1 MPQKCYYRA
10 GKEPIPGK
18 WEDCIDVVKRDENRT
33 EFIRKLKEDKGK
45 REAKA
50 QLESKFNS
58 SLTLPSIKTH
68 FITSL
73 FPQQKTDFREKK
85 LRWTKKPVEEYI
97 KEYEARANYP
107 GDFIG
112 KAEPKTKKFMMCSAL
127 YVLGQ
132 LVSKGEK
139 KSQVIT
145 EDGKTKEFD
154 NKHICPYD
162 ESHDAPAEEMPD
174 DVCSLS
180 AFGEAALLKCMR
192 CRLCSGLNIYTY
204 VGDIVLC
211 MNPYMYLPEMVD
223 IAEYP
228 NQWEYKMGERP
239 SSYSSA
245 HFAYWGTMDEDSE
258 MRNQSCIV
266 SGESGAG
273 KTVAC
278 GFIMKYLAKLS
289 NWRKMALN
297 EWDPDSKGKDITKL
311 VAGVSPFLEMF
322 GNAKTNMND
331 NSSRFGKFT
340 KIWFKDGKIIGAE
353 LVHYLLEKARLAGQ
367 GSGERSYH
375 VFYGLI
381 RGATAEEQAKYV
393 SLSLLSLSQQHET
406 NPNEQ
411 IQFQD
416 M

>member
-1 MPQKCYYRA
+1 
-10 GKEPIPGK
+10 
-18 WEDCIDVVKRDENRT
+18 
-33 EFIRKLKEDKGK
+33 
-45 REAKA
+45 
-50 QLESKFNS
+50 
-58 SLTLPSIKTH
+58 
-68 FITSL
+68 
-73 FPQQKTDFREKK
+73 
-85 LRWTKKPVEEYI
+85 VEEYV

-107 GDFIG
+107 GDFIQ
-112 KAEPKTKKFMMCSAL
+112 KANPKTKKYMMCSSL
-127 YVLGQ
+127 YVIGQ
-132 LVSKGEK
+132 LVSKDDK
-139 KSQVIT
+139 KSQVVK
-145 EDGKTKEFD
+145 ENGKTEEFD
-154 NKHICPYD
+154 NKHVCPYD
-162 ESHDAPAEEMPD
+162 ESHDASADEMPD

-180 AFGEAALLKCMR
+180 AFGEAALLLCMR
-192 CRLCSGLNIYTY
+192 KRLCAGLNIYTY

-211 MNPYMYLPEMVD
+211 LNPYMYLPEMVD
-223 IAEYP
+223 IVEYP
-228 NQWEYKMGERP
+228 DQWEYKMGERP

-245 HFAYWGTMDEDSE
+245 HFAYWGTMDEESP

-297 EWDPDSKGKDITKL
+297 EWDPDSKTKDITKL

-367 GSGERSYH
+367 GEGERSYH
-375 VFYGLI
+375 VFYGLV
-381 RGATAEEQAKYV
+381 RGATPEEQAKYNFKSCDDYPLLCEGGSSLIGHGHGPEYDVNRFNADLHEDPDDTGMRAALTAAEV
-393 SLSLLSLSQQHET
+393 SKDQQSIIWVRLYMCVCVCVEA
-406 NPNEQ
+406 
-411 IQFQD
+411 
-416 M
+416 